1 MCYVLHMTTTTITAD
16 QIVSGNQIITADRKR
31 PVEVFAQLSAP
42 ENADY
47 FEFAAFSTN
56 GACALRLHRS
66 ETVELV
72 LS

>member
-1 MCYVLHMTTTTITAD
+1 MNTATITAD
-16 QIVSGNQIITADRKR
+16 QIVTGNRILVTGRKR

-42 ENADY
+42 ENAEY

-56 GACALRLHRS
+56 GGCALRLHRS
-66 ETVELV
+66 ESVELV